1 METGIATVTV
11 EVLSSAESILDDWE
25 DLASRAGTVFSSRPS
40 FVLNVAGA
48 LRLNVRFVVV
58 RRGCRVVA
66 LAPLDTV
73 RRGPFVL
80 AKVVGSTLGV
90 PLEFLSDDEEAS
102 DVLLG
107 AIADQGWMLTGDS
120 MIANDPTVV
129 RLGRHGAWDADA
141 LVRERVPIVV
151 LRPGDTASS
160 IRSAKSLKRL
170 RQYRS
175 KIERQSEYRVE
186 QIRDVAHLDARWND
200 IVSLA
205 ADSVEGTDKVNYLV
219 APHGEFARDF
229 LRSEARAGRLCIA
242 GLVVDGRWVAH
253 EIGVRTHRRMEGWL
267 THYDPSI
274 GKLQPGHQLIE
285 WFADAH
291 DRLGVA
297 ELDQGVGVNKI
308 KSVWANAGYDVLRVT
323 AVPRAWWLSGCMKS
337 ALRTL
342 PSILAR
348 TRSTLHRAA
357 ERAEAR

>member
-1 METGIATVTV
+1 METGTATVTV
-11 EVLSSAESILDDWE
+11 EILSSAESVVADWE
-25 DLASRAGTVFSSRPS
+25 DLASRSGTVFSSRPG

-66 LAPLDTV
+66 LAPLNTV

-80 AKVVGSTLGV
+80 AKVIGSTLGV
-90 PLEFLSDDEEAS
+90 PLEFLSDDADAS

-107 AIADQGWMLTGDS
+107 AIADRGWMLSGDS

-129 RLGRHGAWDADA
+129 RMARHGAWDVDA
-141 LVRERVPIVV
+141 VVRERVPVVV
-151 LRPGDTASS
+151 LRPGETASN

-175 KIERQSEYRVE
+175 EVERRSDFRVE
-186 QIRDVAHLDARWND
+186 EIRDIVHLDARWND
-200 IVSLA
+200 IVTLA
-205 ADSVEGTDKVNYLV
+205 AESVEGTDKVNYLV

-229 LRSEARAGRLCIA
+229 LRSEARAGRLCIT

-267 THYDPSI
+267 THYDSSI

-357 ERAEAR
+357 ERAGAR